1 VPDWSDQQIRGH
13 LARFLF
19 RADEVEKG
27 VRALSGGERARLSL
41 ARLLLREVTWLAM
54 DEPTNHLDLAA
65 RTALE
70 ELLGDFDGALVC
82 VSHDRAFLDGLCT
95 RILCVEDGRVRAY
108 DGSYTQY
115 REARL
120 AEEVARDAQRARAAA
135 EKPRAPEPRPAPR
148 AESAPSG
155 KIRNPWAF
163 EKLEKRI
170 IELEAQIAT
179 LHAALESED
188 VYRDPARL
196 RDTQTSI
203 AEAERELA
211 DCNERWANW

>member
-1 VPDWSDQQIRGH
+1 
-13 LARFLF
+13 
-19 RADEVEKG
+19 
-27 VRALSGGERARLSL
+27 
-41 ARLLLREVTWLAM
+41 LREVTWLAM

-108 DGSYTQY
+108 DGNYSQFHD
-115 REARL
+115 ARL
-120 AEEVARDAQRARAAA
+120 AEQAAREAQRAAA
-135 EKPRAPEPRPAPR
+135 EKPRTPEPRPEPR
-148 AESAPSG
+148 RETAASG
-155 KIRNPWAF
+155 KVRNPWAF
-163 EKLEKRI
+163 EKLEARI
-170 IELEAQIAT
+170 IELETQLAA
-179 LHAALESED
+179 LHAALETED

-196 RDTQTSI
+196 RDTQTTI
-203 AEAERELA
+203 AEVERELA